1 MGDVARYVFRI
12 GKDGLGYYL
21 DLGPFAVGDANG
33 DADASMLRSTD
44 RAPRGADPCRPQS
57 APPFRSRY
65 PEGSAH
71 LPPSAPIGPGAAD
84 VAIQLVSATGRFR
97 SAAVIV
103 SAGTETHVYRPTRK
117 AAATPAND
125 ESCMQTGC
133 SRDKSSQKSSLSRPI
148 SPAATLRSRPNS
160 RQSVRRAE
168 GHGRSARSPRAA
180 HDSAGVQIGACCST
194 RAAAA
199 A

>member
-1 MGDVARYVFRI
+1 MPTAVCSTIPLALPGGF
-12 GKDGLGYYL
+12 
-21 DLGPFAVGDANG
+21 GPPPTK
-33 DADASMLRSTD
+33 RTD
-44 RAPRGADPCRPQS
+44 RPRRRRWGHPAGFRDRPFPQ
-57 APPFRSRY
+57 RSGDR
-65 PEGSAH
+65 
-71 LPPSAPIGPGAAD
+71 
-84 VAIQLVSATGRFR
+84 
-97 SAAVIV
+97 

-168 GHGRSARSPRAA
+168 GHGRSAQSPRAA